1 MIKRTLFLF
10 FFYFGVIFVCI
21 LFLPAL
27 ILPKKITLYGGRI
40 LGFWSKFCLELFL
53 STKIVIKGKEKIL
66 KNEKFFIASAHQSQF
81 ETFFLQYLFNSPVF
95 ILKKEL
101 LKIPIFGWYLK
112 KIGSISIERNKVSR
126 ENIDFIDRIKA
137 SVSKYNRPLV
147 IFPQGTRHEFSER
160 PQFKKG
166 ASRIYEEL
174 KIKCLPVAINSGSVW
189 PKNGRLSKNKTLT
202 ISILKPIEAG
212 KESKI
217 FLENL
222 QKIIYEELD
231 NISNPSSA

>member
-21 LFLPAL
+21 FFLPAL
-27 ILPKKITLYGGRI
+27 ILPQKITLYGGRI

-53 STKIVIKGKEKIL
+53 STKIVIKGEEKIL

-112 KIGSISIERNKVSR
+112 KIGSISINRNKITKDNLGFS
-126 ENIDFIDRIKA
+126 DQIKNHTNN
-137 SVSKYNRPLV
+137 SNRPII
-147 IFPQGTRHEFSER
+147 IFPQATRVEVLDRS
-160 PQFKKG
+160 PFKKG
-166 ASRIYEEL
+166 VKRIYEEL
-174 KIKCLPVAINSGSVW
+174 KISCQPVALNSGDVL
-189 PKNGRLSKNKTLT
+189 PKNGKLKPNKTLT
-202 ISILKPIEAG
+202 VSILDPIDPNMNSDE
-212 KESKI
+212 
-217 FLENL
+217 FLDLL
-222 QKIIYEELD
+222 QKNIYEE
-231 NISNPSSA
+231 IEKII